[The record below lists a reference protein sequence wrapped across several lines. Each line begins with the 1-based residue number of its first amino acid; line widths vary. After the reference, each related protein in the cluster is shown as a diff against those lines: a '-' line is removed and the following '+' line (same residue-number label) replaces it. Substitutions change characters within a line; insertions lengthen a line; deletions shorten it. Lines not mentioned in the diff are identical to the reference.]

1 MLKKKNKPIK
11 KEFLKKI
18 LYRLEIN
25 YPYLTPVCNLQSA
38 CGVENLAYNNVD
50 KLSVNSII
58 TDLIK
63 DSLVL
68 VEPEATFKELNSKNT
83 PLTEEDSLTFS
94 GLGCKLKTTGF
105 ELLHSYMSL
114 SASKNLEYLTSTLII
129 FTAILAMVSLPVMY
143 ISLVKM
149 SWHLQLIFVI
159 IFIVL
164 GLSLVCALRNLNSHY
179 KPL

>member
-38 CGVENLAYNNVD
+38 CGVENLAYNNID

-114 SASKNLEYLTSTLII
+114 SSSKNLEYLTSALII
-129 FTAILAMVSLPVMY
+129 FTVILAMVSLPMMY

-149 SWHLQLIFVI
+149 SWYLQLIFVI
-159 IFIVL
+159 IFLVL